1 MAAEIKQT
9 ENNLEEKSIIEIE
22 KKEKKFN
29 FNTLLNIILLIG
41 LAALYVIHFQG
52 KRMTEKELPKP
63 LPVLQS
69 TSGAPTI
76 VFINSDTIKEN
87 YLFVKE
93 IKEKLKKRYK
103 QMEGVIANK
112 QAELERKEKSLQNKM
127 ELKIIDRTEA
137 EKLYANLQIEAK
149 ELYELNDKY
158 TNQLAEEEY
167 NLNIQYMDSVLNY
180 LERFNKNYNYDYILG
195 YTRGSGI
202 LFAKDT
208 LDITNQ
214 ILDALNKEYEAKMTE
229 KK

>member
-1 MAAEIKQT
+1 MTAETKQT
-9 ENNLEEKSIIEIE
+9 DNSNEEKSIIEIE
-22 KKEKKFN
+22 KKDKKFN
-29 FNTLLNIILLIG
+29 FNTILNVILLIG
-41 LAALYVIHFQG
+41 LVVLYVIHFQDKG
-52 KRMTEKELPKP
+52 ITEKEHPKP

-69 TSGAPTI
+69 TQIAPTI
-76 VFINSDTIKEN
+76 VFVNSDTIKEK

-93 IKEKLKKRYK
+93 IKEKLKKRYN

-127 ELKIIDRTEA
+127 ELKIIDRNEA

-167 NLNIQYMDSVLNY
+167 DLNIQYMDSVLNY
-180 LERFNKNYNYDYILG
+180 LERFNVYYNYDYILG

-202 LFAKDT
+202 LYAKDT
-208 LDITNQ
+208 LDITDQ
-214 ILDALNKEYEAKMTE
+214 ILDALNKEYEAKLTE